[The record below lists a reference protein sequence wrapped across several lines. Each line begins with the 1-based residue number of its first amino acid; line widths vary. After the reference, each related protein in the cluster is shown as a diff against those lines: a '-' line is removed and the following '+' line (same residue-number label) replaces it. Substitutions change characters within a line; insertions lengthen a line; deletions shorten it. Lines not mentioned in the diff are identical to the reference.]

1 MGIRLW
7 KKGYTMEFEFYSY
20 RFGKPIEQDYIGL
33 EFVQQRDGSIFEFK
47 NNDESVYVP
56 KITFQKDME
65 QLEGMIQGAEE
76 SGDNLARLYQD
87 EYNGLVKQHSEMKRL
102 ESIIYNLKKE
112 PENGGWIKF

>member
-1 MGIRLW
+1 M
-7 KKGYTMEFEFYSY
+7 TSASF
-20 RFGKPIEQDYIGL
+20 IELILTWGL
-33 EFVQQRDGSIFEFK
+33 FHGFISGGNYEFK

-102 ESIIYNLKKE
+102 ESIIYNLKTH
-112 PENGGWIKF
+112 ISRCSIL

>member
-56 KITFQKDME
+56 ITFQKDME